1 MNTLKTTMSKIA
13 QIEQPERT
21 DLAKHEDDLALL
33 NELKL
38 SKWQEQILLMT
49 EKESVNKY
57 QIELSNLTELNEI
70 YKKGKSAVE
79 KAKNTSLKLNDSVS
93 LWNKTISQLQE
104 EINLIEDSIVT
115 GRRYSSDIKKA
126 AKELGIDS
134 IPFLQQAEND
144 FTDFTKIIVSLKKSV
159 NDYKN
164 KINSSF

>member
-1 MNTLKTTMSKIA
+1 MINNILKKIEKA
-13 QIEQPERT
+13 NEVQKVE
-21 DLAKHEDDLALL
+21 LAKHEDGLALL